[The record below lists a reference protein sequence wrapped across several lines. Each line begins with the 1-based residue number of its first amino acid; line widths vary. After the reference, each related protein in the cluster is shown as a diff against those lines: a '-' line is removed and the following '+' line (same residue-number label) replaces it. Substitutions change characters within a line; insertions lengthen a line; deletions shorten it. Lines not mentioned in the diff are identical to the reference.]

1 MKDRDSGGRRLPGKA
16 PQGERPRGKAPQ
28 PERPGGEAPRPER
41 PRGGAPQ
48 DERPGGEA
56 PRPERPRGGAPQ
68 GERLQKVLAAAG
80 LGSRR
85 ACEAMIDAGRVRV
98 NGQPVTVQGV
108 RIDPAADRV
117 EVDGIPLDP
126 QAEPRYF
133 LLNKPPG
140 YLTTL
145 DDPQGRP
152 TILDLFRQKG
162 RYFPVGR
169 LDLESRG
176 LLMLTN
182 NGFVAHRMTHP
193 RFGVEKTYVV
203 RVTGRVAPAALRQ
216 LRQGVSLEEGRTSPA
231 RVAVVGHDEGST
243 VLEFVIRQGWKRQ
256 VRRMCE
262 AVGLRA
268 TDLIRTRLGL
278 LTLKGLP
285 EGKWRELRPAE
296 VEALF
301 RSLGLR

>member
-1 MKDRDSGGRRLPGKA
+1 MPGRRPHDKLGQGQRPHEGPVQGQRPHEGPVRGARLQEGPG
-16 PQGERPRGKAPQ
+16 P
-28 PERPGGEAPRPER
+28 
-41 PRGGAPQ
+41 
-48 DERPGGEA
+48 
-56 PRPERPRGGAPQ
+56 

-85 ACEAMIDAGRVRV
+85 ACEAIITAGRVRV
-98 NGQPVTVQGV
+98 NGSLATVLGTRV
-108 RIDPAADRV
+108 DPDKDRI
-117 EVDGIPLDP
+117 EVDGILLET
-126 QAEPRYF
+126 QVEPRYF
-133 LLNKPPG
+133 VLNKPPG
-140 YLTTL
+140 YHTTL

-152 TILDLFRQKG
+152 TILDLFQQKG

-176 LLMLTN
+176 LILLTN

-203 RVTGRVAPAALRQ
+203 RVAGRVAPGALKA
-216 LRQGVSLEEGRTSPA
+216 LRQGVGLEEGRTSPA
-231 RVAVVGHDEGST
+231 RVKPLGQDEDAT
-243 VLEFVIRQGWKRQ
+243 VLEISIHQGWKRQ

-262 AVGLRA
+262 AVGLRLL
-268 TDLIRTRLGL
+268 DLVRTRLGPL
-278 LTLKGLP
+278 SLGGLP

-301 RSLGLR
+301 KALGLG